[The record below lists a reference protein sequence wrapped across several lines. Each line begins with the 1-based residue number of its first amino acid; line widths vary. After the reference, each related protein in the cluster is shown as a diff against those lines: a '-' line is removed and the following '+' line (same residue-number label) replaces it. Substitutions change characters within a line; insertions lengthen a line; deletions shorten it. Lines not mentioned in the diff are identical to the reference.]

1 MRERARYG
9 SVPAVEKALGSLPV
23 VAAFA
28 GRLRIRDVIDGLC
41 PVDDRSELTHGQVI
55 ESLVANRLTSPE
67 PLVRVQ
73 DWAGG
78 YAVEEVF
85 GIRPQQLN
93 DDRVGRALDAIAPQV
108 DSIAGSVGAA
118 AIEVFGIDVS
128 RMHWDMTSISL
139 HGEYE
144 QTDEDYAAPKF
155 GHPKDRRPD
164 LKQIQTGIAV
174 TGDGGV
180 PLFHR
185 AYDGGAG
192 EVAQVVPMMKALQKI
207 ATSRRMLIVGDSKL
221 VSYDN
226 LTTMHADEVTFV
238 APASKVYVKADALA
252 GLDLQR
258 ATRVDYVAARDQSKD
273 PDKRGTW
280 HVYEDT
286 MTLAGPRKKDP
297 VLTLRRVFVHS
308 SARAGAAA
316 SARAQKL
323 DRARDDLARLQRGL
337 GSRHYPDVAAVE
349 ARLAVITKT
358 RRVAAYLRTTTGTG
372 TDTGKPALDWH
383 FDQQAIDAEA
393 ATDGW
398 YALLTNLEVEQAD
411 ATQVLLHY
419 KGQEA
424 VERRYSTFKGPLAV
438 AAIYLKNNRRIT
450 AMITVIC
457 LALLIFSLIE
467 RQARAALHAQNRT
480 TVAGLYARRPA
491 IPTTRLIFQAL
502 AGIRLIPAADGD
514 PHTIPQPTSLQ
525 LELLDLLDV
534 NPLEW
539 C

>member
-1 MRERARYG
+1 
-9 SVPAVEKALGSLPV
+9 VPSVEKALGSLPV

-55 ESLVANRLTSPE
+55 EALVANRLTSPE
-67 PLVRVQ
+67 PLVRVR
-73 DWAGG
+73 DWAAG

-85 GIRPQQLN
+85 GLRPAQLN

-118 AIEVFGIDVS
+118 AIKVFGIDVS

-144 QTDEDYAAPKF
+144 QPDVDYAAPKF

-164 LKQIQTGIAV
+164 LKQVQAGIAV
-174 TGDGGV
+174 TADGGV
-180 PLFHR
+180 PVFHR

-192 EVAQVVPMMKALQKI
+192 EVAQVVPMMKALQQI
-207 ATSRRMLIVGDSKL
+207 ATTRRLLIVGDSKL

-238 APASKVYVKADALA
+238 APASKVYVKAEQLA
-252 GLDLQR
+252 GLELDQ
-258 ATRVDYVAARDQSKD
+258 ATRVDYVAARDQGKD
-273 PDKRGTW
+273 VAKRGTW

-286 MTLAGPRKKDP
+286 MSLAGPRKKDP
-297 VLTLRRVFVHS
+297 VLSLRRVFVHS

-316 SARAQKL
+316 AARAQKL
-323 DRARDDLARLQRGL
+323 DRARGDLDRLTRGL
-337 GSRHYPDVAAVE
+337 GSRHYPDPATVE
-349 ARLAVITKT
+349 ARVTVIGKT
-358 RRVAAYLRTTTGTG
+358 RRVGGYLRTTTGTDAE
-372 TDTGKPALDWH
+372 TSKPTLTWH
-383 FDQQAIDAEA
+383 FDQAAIDADA
-393 ATDGW
+393 STDGW
-398 YALLTNLEVEQAD
+398 YALLTNLDPAD
-411 ATQVLLHY
+411 ADAAQVLLHY

-438 AAIYLKNNRRIT
+438 AAIYLKDNRRIT
-450 AMITVIC
+450 AMITVVC

-467 RQARAALHAQNRT
+467 RQIRAALRAQDRT
-480 TVAGLYARRPA
+480 TVAGLYAGRPA

-502 AGIRLIPAADGD
+502 TSLRLIPSTSGN
-514 PHTIPQPTSLQ
+514 PHTIPQPTPLQ
-525 LELLDLLDV
+525 LEILDLLNV